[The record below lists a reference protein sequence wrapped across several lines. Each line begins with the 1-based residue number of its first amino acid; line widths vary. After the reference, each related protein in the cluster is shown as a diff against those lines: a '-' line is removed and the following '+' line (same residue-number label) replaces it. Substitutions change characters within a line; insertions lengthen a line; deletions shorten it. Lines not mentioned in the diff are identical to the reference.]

1 MKNLTLNQ
9 IIRLYLLEVEGRRL
23 SAHTIA
29 DYRVSFNRLT
39 DHFGSDKPFSDIDVP
54 AMREFFA
61 YLATTAFSVPDSAIP
76 RPPTKLS
83 KKTLLNHHTAYSAL
97 WTWATNNDEATA
109 HIMRRIPRP
118 RPEQTEIVPL
128 SQRDFEALLAACNG
142 TRDYI
147 HHRSGDTTSN
157 ARPTALRD
165 RAILYLL
172 IDTGVRASELC
183 DLRLREIDTKNRQI
197 TVTGKGDKTRTIPLS
212 DHTWRIVMKYV
223 LTERDNQPSDAPV
236 FASKHGG
243 PLTRNALYQLIRAL
257 ADLAGVT
264 DAHPHRFRHTFAVMF
279 LRNGGNIYALRKIL
293 GHTTLKMV
301 ETYLTIAEADIA
313 QAHAIASPVANMR
326 RK

>member
-1 MKNLTLNQ
+1 MKKLSLNQ
-9 IIRLYLLEVEGRRL
+9 IIGLYLLEVEGRRL
-23 SAHTIA
+23 SKHTIA
-29 DYRVSFNRLT
+29 DYRVSFNRLG
-39 DHFGSDKPFSDIDVP
+39 DYFGIDKPFAEIDVP

-61 YLATTAFSVPDSAIP
+61 HLSATEFGVPDSAIP

-97 WTWATNNDEATA
+97 WTWAVNNDEAA
-109 HIMRRIPRP
+109 EHIMRRIPRP
-118 RPEQTEIVPL
+118 KPEQTEIVPL
-128 SQRDFEALLAACNG
+128 SQRDFDAMIAACDG
-142 TRDYI
+142 TRDYV
-147 HHRSGDTTSN
+147 HYRSGDTTAN

-183 DLRLREIDTKNRQI
+183 DLCLRDLDIKNRQV

-212 DHTWRIVMKYV
+212 DQTWRILMKYI
-223 LTERDNQPSDAPV
+223 LTERDNQPNDASV

-257 ADLAGVT
+257 GDIAGVT
-264 DAHPHRFRHTFAVMF
+264 DAHPHRFRHSFAVMF

-301 ETYLTIAEADIA
+301 EVYLTIAEADIA

>member
-1 MKNLTLNQ
+1 MKKLTINQ
-9 IIRLYLLEVEGRRL
+9 VLGLYLLEVEGRRL
-23 SAHTIA
+23 SAHTIS
-29 DYRVSFNRLT
+29 DYQVAFTRLT
-39 DHFGSDKPFSDIDVP
+39 NYFGGNKSFAEIDIP

-61 YLATTAFSVPDSAIP
+61 HLAATEFSVPDSAIP

-97 WTWATNNDEATA
+97 WTWAVNNDEAPE

-118 RPEQTEIVPL
+118 KPETTEILPL
-128 SQRDFEALLAACNG
+128 SQRDFDAMVAACNG
-142 TRDYI
+142 TQDYI

-172 IDTGVRASELC
+172 IDTGIRASELC
-183 DLRLREIDTKNRQI
+183 DLQLKHLDTKNRQI

-212 DHTWRIVMKYV
+212 DQTWRILMKYV
-223 LTERDNQPSDAPV
+223 LTERDNQPNDAAV
-236 FASKHGG
+236 FISKHGV
-243 PLTRNALYQLIRAL
+243 PLTRNALYQLIDMLGEA
-257 ADLAGVT
+257 AGVT

-293 GHTTLKMV
+293 GHTTLQMV
-301 ETYLTIAEADIA
+301 EVYLTVAEADIA
-313 QAHAIASPVANMR
+313 QAHAIASPVANMN